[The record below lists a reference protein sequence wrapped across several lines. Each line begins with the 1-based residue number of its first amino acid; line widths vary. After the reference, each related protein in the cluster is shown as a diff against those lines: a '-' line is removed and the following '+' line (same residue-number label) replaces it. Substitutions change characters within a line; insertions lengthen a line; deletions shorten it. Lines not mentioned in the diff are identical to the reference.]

1 MAGKKYAAAAAQMT
15 LATNARTMRCMSLF
29 SINSRSTTQKVAKTC
44 VSTTFERTHVCRW
57 IMNAIWAKQARKS
70 TAMEHVEAEAE
81 KALRKG

>member
-1 MAGKKYAAAAAQMT
+1 LALAGEGDAAAAQMT

-57 IMNAIWAKQARKS
+57 IMTAIWAKQARKS
-70 TAMEHVEAEAE
+70 TANGAEAEAE
-81 KALRKG
+81 KAIRKG